1 MKRTWHSNCLVEA
14 LKQKFRHWNNIKLL
28 PIWMGWHFHVMWY
41 DRRRKIYRHF
51 THKGLNDEFTTFWF
65 RGWIKPVKPEH
76 LVKWM
81 SKHGIPKSK
90 HLT

>member
-51 THKGLNDEFTTFWF
+51 THKGLNDEFTTLWF

-81 SKHGIPKSK
+81 SEHGMSESKSI
-90 HLT
+90 

>member
-1 MKRTWHSNCLVEA
+1 MKRTWRSNCLVEA

-28 PIWMGWHFHVMWY
+28 PIRMGWHFHVMWY
-41 DRRRKIYRHF
+41 DKRRGIYRHF

-65 RGWIKPVKPEH
+65 RGWIKSVKPEH

-81 SKHGIPKSK
+81 SKHGMSVKSSC
-90 HLT
+90 

>member
-41 DRRRKIYRHF
+41 DKQHNIYRHF